1 MKARYAALSEAEPS
15 IPLFCRPWWLDAVAG
30 ENNWDVV
37 LVEKDGVLQA
47 CMPFVLKKRYGF
59 RLIGQPI
66 LTQHLGPWIRPAPA
80 KYATELARQKDFYGA
95 LIAQL
100 PEFDHFLQNWSSARD
115 NWLPFFWKGFKQTTR
130 YTYALQN
137 LSDEKHI
144 WDGFQPNI
152 RTDIRKASTRFNVQV
167 RTDLGIADFYELN
180 KLVFERQAIPVP
192 YSLEQLQRLDQAC
205 TERDCRRIFVAEDG
219 EGRRHAA
226 VYLVWDE
233 NSAYYLM
240 GGGDPELRN
249 SGATS
254 LCMWEAIRFAA
265 TVTKRF
271 DFEGSMLEPVERFF
285 RGFGAVQVP
294 YFSISKTPSRLLKT
308 ALFLRDLKERV

>member
-80 KYATELARQKDFYGA
+80 KYATELARQKDLYGA

-100 PEFDHFLQNWSSARD
+100 PGFDHFLQNWPSARD

-130 YTYALQN
+130 YTYVLQD
-137 LSDEKHI
+137 LSDEKLI
-144 WDGFQPNI
+144 WAGFQENI
-152 RTDIRKASTRFNVQV
+152 RREIRKASNRFSLNV
-167 RTDLGIADFYELN
+167 RTDLGIAEFYTLN
-180 KLVFERQAIPVP
+180 RLVFERQATSVP
-192 YSLEQLQRLDQAC
+192 YSLEQLQRLDRAC
-205 TERDCRRIFVAEDG
+205 SERDCRRVFIAEDS
-219 EGRRHAA
+219 EGKRHAA
-226 VYLVWDE
+226 VYLVWDK

-265 TVTKRF
+265 TVTKGGCR
-271 DFEGSMLEPVERFF
+271 S
-285 RGFGAVQVP
+285 
-294 YFSISKTPSRLLKT
+294 
-308 ALFLRDLKERV
+308 

>member
-1 MKARYAALSEAEPS
+1 MKARYTALSEGESS

-37 LVEKDGVLQA
+37 LVEKDGMLQA
-47 CMPFVLKKRYGF
+47 CMPFIMKRRYGF
-59 RLIGQPI
+59 RYIGQPI
-66 LTQHLGPWIRPAPA
+66 LTQHLGPWIRPLQA
-80 KYATELARQKDFYGA
+80 KYATELARQKDLYGA
-95 LIAQL
+95 LISQL
-100 PEFDHFLQNWSSARD
+100 PKYDHFLQNWPCVRD
-115 NWLPFFWKGFKQTTR
+115 NWLPFFWQGFQQTTR
-130 YTYALQN
+130 YTYVLRD
-137 LSDEKHI
+137 LSDEELI
-144 WDGFQPNI
+144 WNEFQPNI
-152 RTDIRKASTRFNVQV
+152 RTDIRKASSRFNVKV
-167 RTDLGIADFYELN
+167 RTDLGVEEFYELN
-180 KLVFERQAIPVP
+180 RLVFERQAISVP
-192 YSLEQLQRLDQAC
+192 YSLAQLQRIDLAC
-205 TERDCRRIFVAEDG
+205 VERNSRRIFIAEDSD
-219 EGRRHAA
+219 GRRHAA

-271 DFEGSMLEPVERFF
+271 DFEGSMIESVERFF

-294 YFSISKTPSRLLKT
+294 YFSISKTPSRVLRI
-308 ALFLRDLKERV
+308 ALFLKDLKGRL